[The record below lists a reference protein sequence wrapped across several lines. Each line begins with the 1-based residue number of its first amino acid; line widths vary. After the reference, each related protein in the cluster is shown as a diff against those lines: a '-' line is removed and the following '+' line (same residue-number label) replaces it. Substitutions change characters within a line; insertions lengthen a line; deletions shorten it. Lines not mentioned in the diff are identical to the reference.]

1 MKRNKFFLV
10 IFIVLVALSSCKTD
24 DVLPFVKLSTNS
36 LSILEENGETDITAT
51 ISQPIDRDIVLT
63 LKIVGN
69 ASSNGVDY
77 TLSGTEIRISAGN
90 LSGSVTLKTVQDD
103 ILEGDE
109 NVEISIQSIIGAIA
123 NKDEILTIILEDD
136 DVPLVVKIIINEVLY
151 DPSNNAL
158 DGDANADG
166 SYAQNE
172 DEFIEFINLSSRSVN
187 LSGYKIF
194 DSSNLLTGVPNH
206 VIPDNTIIP
215 AGGCLVVFGGGT
227 PTGLF
232 GGAVVQTSTS
242 GDLNMNNAG
251 DIITLTDASGAV
263 IDSFDVTPLSDNPN
277 ESYTRSPDFTGD
289 FIQHHY
295 ANEGIFFSPGT
306 KADGTL
312 FLP

>member
-1 MKRNKFFLV
+1 MPYV
-10 IFIVLVALSSCKTD
+10 TLSSNK
-24 DVLPFVKLSTNS
+24 
-36 LSILEENGETDITAT
+36 AT
-51 ISQPIDRDIVLT
+51 ISEDAGETLITASITQPTDADIILT
-63 LKIVGN
+63 LNLAGT
-69 ASSNGVDY
+69 ATEADY
-77 TLSGTEIRISAGN
+77 TITKTEIVILAGSV
-90 LSGSVTLKTVQDD
+90 SGSVVLNTVQDTSQ
-103 ILEGDE
+103 EGNE
-109 NVEISIQSIIGAIA
+109 TVEIGIKSIIGGIST
-123 NKDEILTIILEDD
+123 ETQLVSITIEDD
-136 DVPLVVKIIINEVLY
+136 DVPFVVNIIMNEILY

-158 DGDANADG
+158 DGDANGDG
-166 SYAQNE
+166 SYAQNA

-263 IDSFDVTPLSDNPN
+263 IVSYDVTPLSDNPN

>member
-1 MKRNKFFLV
+1 MPYV
-10 IFIVLVALSSCKTD
+10 TLSSNKA
-24 DVLPFVKLSTNS
+24 
-36 LSILEENGETDITAT
+36 SISEDAGETLITASIT
-51 ISQPIDRDIVLT
+51 QPTDADIILT
-63 LKIVGN
+63 LNLAGT
-69 ASSNGVDY
+69 ATEADY
-77 TLSGTEIRISAGN
+77 TITKTEIVILAGSV
-90 LSGSVTLKTVQDD
+90 SGSVVLNTVQDTSQ
-103 ILEGDE
+103 EGNE
-109 NVEISIQSIIGAIA
+109 TVEIGIKSIIGGIST
-123 NKDEILTIILEDD
+123 ETQLVSITIEDD
-136 DVPLVVKIIINEVLY
+136 DVPFVVNIIMNEILY

-158 DGDANADG
+158 DGDANGDG
-166 SYAQNE
+166 SYAQNA

-206 VIPDNTIIP
+206 VMPDNTIIP

-263 IDSFDVTPLSDNPN
+263 IVSYDVTPLSDNPN

-306 KADGTL
+306 KADGTR

>member
-1 MKRNKFFLV
+1 MPYV
-10 IFIVLVALSSCKTD
+10 TLSSNK
-24 DVLPFVKLSTNS
+24 
-36 LSILEENGETDITAT
+36 AT
-51 ISQPIDRDIVLT
+51 ISEDAGETLITASITQPTDADIILT
-63 LKIVGN
+63 LNLAGT
-69 ASSNGVDY
+69 ATEADY
-77 TLSGTEIRISAGN
+77 TITKTEIVILAGSV
-90 LSGSVTLKTVQDD
+90 SGSVVLNTVQDTSQ
-103 ILEGDE
+103 EGNE
-109 NVEISIQSIIGAIA
+109 TVEIGIKSIIGGIST
-123 NKDEILTIILEDD
+123 ETQLVSITIEDD
-136 DVPLVVKIIINEVLY
+136 DVPFVVNIIMNEILY

-158 DGDANADG
+158 DGDANGDG
-166 SYAQNE
+166 SYAQNA

-206 VIPDNTIIP
+206 VMPDNTIIP

-263 IDSFDVTPLSDNPN
+263 IVSYDVTPLSDNPN

-306 KADGTL
+306 KADGTR

>member
-1 MKRNKFFLV
+1 MPYV
-10 IFIVLVALSSCKTD
+10 TLSSNKA
-24 DVLPFVKLSTNS
+24 
-36 LSILEENGETDITAT
+36 SISEDAGETLITASIT
-51 ISQPIDRDIVLT
+51 QPTDTDIILT
-63 LKIVGN
+63 LNLAGT
-69 ASSNGVDY
+69 ATEADY
-77 TLSGTEIRISAGN
+77 TITKTEIVILAGSV
-90 LSGSVTLKTVQDD
+90 SGSVVLNTVQDTSQ
-103 ILEGDE
+103 EGNE
-109 NVEISIQSIIGAIA
+109 TVEIGIKSIIGGIST
-123 NKDEILTIILEDD
+123 ETQLVSITIEDD
-136 DVPLVVKIIINEVLY
+136 DVPFVVNIIMNEILY

-158 DGDANADG
+158 DGDANGDG
-166 SYAQNE
+166 SYAQNA

-206 VIPDNTIIP
+206 VMPDNTIIP

-263 IDSFDVTPLSDNPN
+263 IVSYDVTPLSDNPN

-306 KADGTL
+306 KADGTR

>member
-1 MKRNKFFLV
+1 MPYV
-10 IFIVLVALSSCKTD
+10 TLSSNK
-24 DVLPFVKLSTNS
+24 
-36 LSILEENGETDITAT
+36 AT
-51 ISQPIDRDIVLT
+51 ISEDAGETLITASITQPTDTDIILT
-63 LKIVGN
+63 LNLAGT
-69 ASSNGVDY
+69 ATEADY
-77 TLSGTEIRISAGN
+77 TITKTEIVILAGSV
-90 LSGSVTLKTVQDD
+90 SGSVVLNTVQDTSQ
-103 ILEGDE
+103 EGNE
-109 NVEISIQSIIGAIA
+109 TVEIGIKSIIGGIST
-123 NKDEILTIILEDD
+123 ETQLVSITIEDD
-136 DVPLVVKIIINEVLY
+136 DVPFVVNIIMNEILY

-158 DGDANADG
+158 DGDANGDG
-166 SYAQNE
+166 SYAQNA

-206 VIPDNTIIP
+206 VMPDNTIIP

-263 IDSFDVTPLSDNPN
+263 IVSYDVTPLSDNPN
-277 ESYTRSPDFTGD
+277 ESYTRWPDITGD
-289 FIQHHY
+289 FVQHHY
-295 ANEGIFFSPGT
+295 AKEAVFFSPGT
-306 KADGTL
+306 KTDGTR

>member
-1 MKRNKFFLV
+1 MPYV
-10 IFIVLVALSSCKTD
+10 TLSSNK
-24 DVLPFVKLSTNS
+24 
-36 LSILEENGETDITAT
+36 AT
-51 ISQPIDRDIVLT
+51 ISEDAGETLITASITQPTDTDIILT
-63 LKIVGN
+63 LNLAGT
-69 ASSNGVDY
+69 ATEADY
-77 TLSGTEIRISAGN
+77 TITKTEIVILAGSV
-90 LSGSVTLKTVQDD
+90 SGSVVLNTVQDTSQ
-103 ILEGDE
+103 EGNE
-109 NVEISIQSIIGAIA
+109 TVEIGIKSIIGGIST
-123 NKDEILTIILEDD
+123 ETQLVSITIEDD
-136 DVPLVVKIIINEVLY
+136 DVPFVVNIIMNEILY

-158 DGDANADG
+158 DGDANGDG
-166 SYAQNE
+166 SYAQNA

-206 VIPDNTIIP
+206 VMPDNTIIP

-263 IDSFDVTPLSDNPN
+263 IVSYDVTPLSDNPN

-306 KADGTL
+306 KADGTR

>member
-1 MKRNKFFLV
+1 MCKSKSFLSFFFL
-10 IFIVLVALSSCKTD
+10 LSILFSCKTD
-24 DVLPFVKLSTNS
+24 DVMPYVTLSSNK
-36 LSILEENGETDITAT
+36 AT
-51 ISQPIDRDIVLT
+51 ISEDAGETLITASITQPTDADIILT
-63 LKIVGN
+63 LNLAGTAIG
-69 ASSNGVDY
+69 ADY
-77 TLSGTEIRISAGN
+77 TITKTEIVILAGSV
-90 LSGSVTLKTVQDD
+90 SGSVVLNTVQDTSQ
-103 ILEGDE
+103 EGNE
-109 NVEISIQSIIGAIA
+109 TVEIGIKSIIGGIST
-123 NKDEILTIILEDD
+123 ETQLVSITIEDD
-136 DVPLVVKIIINEVLY
+136 DVPFVVNIIMNEILY

-158 DGDANADG
+158 DGDANGDG
-166 SYAQNE
+166 SYAQNA

-206 VIPDNTIIP
+206 VMPDNTIIP

-263 IDSFDVTPLSDNPN
+263 IVSYDVTPLSDNPN

-306 KADGTL
+306 KADGTR

>member
-1 MKRNKFFLV
+1 MCKSKSFLSFFFL
-10 IFIVLVALSSCKTD
+10 LSILFSCKTD
-24 DVLPFVKLSTNS
+24 DVMPYVTLSSNK
-36 LSILEENGETDITAT
+36 AT
-51 ISQPIDRDIVLT
+51 ISEDAGETLITASITQPTDADIILT
-63 LKIVGN
+63 LNLAGT
-69 ASSNGVDY
+69 ATEADY
-77 TLSGTEIRISAGN
+77 TITKTEIVILAGSV
-90 LSGSVTLKTVQDD
+90 SGSVVLNTVQDTSQ
-103 ILEGDE
+103 EGNE
-109 NVEISIQSIIGAIA
+109 TVEIGIKSIIGGIST
-123 NKDEILTIILEDD
+123 ETQLVSITIEDD
-136 DVPLVVKIIINEVLY
+136 DVPFVVNIIMNEILY

-158 DGDANADG
+158 DGDANGDG
-166 SYAQNE
+166 SYAQNA

-206 VIPDNTIIP
+206 VMPDNTIIP

-263 IDSFDVTPLSDNPN
+263 IVSYDVTPLSDNPN

-306 KADGTL
+306 KADGTR